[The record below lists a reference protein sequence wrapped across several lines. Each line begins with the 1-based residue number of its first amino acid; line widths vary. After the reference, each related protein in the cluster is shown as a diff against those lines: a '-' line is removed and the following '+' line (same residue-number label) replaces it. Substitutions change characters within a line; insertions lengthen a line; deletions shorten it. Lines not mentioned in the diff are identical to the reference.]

1 MGLFGKTYRRLLK
14 RWSRGCKAA
23 TVPLQANTSRCSSC
37 DLHSELVQ
45 GSREMLTDDSATAAR
60 GACVA
65 MQEAQGRYDDGWS
78 AGCFVPETVVNV
90 TPSCE
95 LEVGGRVAVPEL
107 LPSMAAKSGVHA
119 LPSES
124 DSGVCLDENE
134 LLEDVVSE
142 CGDVDFDCE
151 CECDE
156 CAFAR
161 WEDVLQDWHI
171 SAKDFTLDK
180 VLSSQQGETVY
191 R

>member
-1 MGLFGKTYRRLLK
+1 MGLLGKTCRRLLK
-14 RWSRGCKAA
+14 RWSRGYNKAA
-23 TVPLQANTSRCSSC
+23 TVPLEMNTSRCSSC
-37 DLHSELVQ
+37 DIDSELVQ
-45 GSREMLTDDSATAAR
+45 EMLTDGSTAAAR
-60 GACVA
+60 GGCVA
-65 MQEAQGRYDDGWS
+65 MQEAQRECDSDWTT
-78 AGCFVPETVVNV
+78 GCFVRETVVNV
-90 TPSCE
+90 TCE
-95 LEVGGRVAVPEL
+95 LEVGRVAGPEL

-142 CGDVDFDCE
+142 YGDVDFECE

-171 SAKDFTLDK
+171 PAKDLTLDK
-180 VLSSQQGETVY
+180 VASSQQGETVY

>member
-1 MGLFGKTYRRLLK
+1 MGLLGKTCRRLLK
-14 RWSRGCKAA
+14 RWSRGYNRAA

-37 DLHSELVQ
+37 DLDSVQ
-45 GSREMLTDDSATAAR
+45 GSREMLTDDSTTAAR

-65 MQEAQGRYDDGWS
+65 MQEARDDDWTT
-78 AGCFVPETVVNV
+78 GCFVRETVVNV
-90 TPSCE
+90 TPGCE
-95 LEVGGRVAVPEL
+95 LEVGRVAGPEL
-107 LPSMAAKSGVHA
+107 LPSMAAKSVVHA

-142 CGDVDFDCE
+142 CGDVDFECE

-171 SAKDFTLDK
+171 PAKDLTLDK
-180 VLSSQQGETVY
+180 VLSNQRGETVY